1 MVKLS
6 TNFTLIKFLSVKNI
20 LIEINYVL
28 DVTYVQYPIFIFQ
41 LLEKSNK
48 NLTRE
53 LLATFSEIK
62 C

>member
-48 NLTRE
+48 KLTRG
-53 LLATFSEIK
+53 
-62 C
+62 